1 MITAIWHYVVVVCC
15 SWEVKKNVR
24 VVGRRKSECAA
35 ALMLSYLPF
44 LALPACVLISHCA
57 PHSSATPQS
66 TDNDDYDEVLVLIG
80 LSFIQWEWRRRC
92 GGGHHLFRGRFKLVA
107 QLIPHF
113 DNEKWMHK
121 PRNGWQKLAACLA
134 HLSQN
139 SSWSSF
145 TAAHYRWRK
154 GDFPVWP
161 GGAVVA
167 AKTEETMRNCIAL
180 LCIVRDLHPP
190 PRTYGRS
197 VL

>member
-1 MITAIWHYVVVVCC
+1 MAGVFYLYAHYFCKFTTRLFIKRNFYGLMITAIWHYVVVVCC

-121 PRNGWQKLAACLA
+121 PRNGWQKLAACLPA
-134 HLSQN
+134 SSQ
-139 SSWSSF
+139 S
-145 TAAHYRWRK
+145 
-154 GDFPVWP
+154 
-161 GGAVVA
+161 
-167 AKTEETMRNCIAL
+167 E
-180 LCIVRDLHPP
+180 
-190 PRTYGRS
+190 
-197 VL
+197 